1 MAMSK
6 SELESLDNLDKQAML
21 LHERLRQLHLQIDIE
36 VTDDHTGLVL
46 TAYNLTDRRKAREL
60 AIESEWQNVRVAEE
74 IRKPPVGFSTLPK
87 SSRNHI
93 RCNLL

>member
-1 MAMSK
+1 
-6 SELESLDNLDKQAML
+6 ML

-46 TAYNLTDRRKAREL
+46 TAYNLTDRRKALEL
-60 AIESEWQNVRVAEE
+60 IESEWQNVRVADE

-87 SSRNHI
+87 RSRSHI
-93 RCNLL
+93 GCNLL